1 MDASYSAMLDSILV
15 PKNDDS
21 GLSYHLNLEDIELD
35 DIYICFYRMLRD
47 EGYFNIDAS
56 RYRLFSED
64 SLASYIKRG
73 IKIEEEKVYKVL
85 SLYESCSKDMRIK
98 ALASI
103 ILLVARY
110 KDDYHNKS
118 EMDKAIKKLN
128 EYHFSH

>member
-1 MDASYSAMLDSILV
+1 MEASYSAMLDSIMV
-15 PKNDDS
+15 PKNDNS
-21 GLSYHLNLEDIELD
+21 GLSYCLNLEDIELD
-35 DIYICFYRMLRD
+35 DIYICFYRMMRD

-56 RYRLFSED
+56 RYRPFSED

-110 KDDYHNKS
+110 KDDSHNRS
-118 EMDKAIKKLN
+118 DMDEAIKELN
-128 EYHFSH
+128 EA

>member
-1 MDASYSAMLDSILV
+1 MEASYSAMLDSIMV

-21 GLSYHLNLEDIELD
+21 GLSYCLNLEDIELD
-35 DIYICFYRMLRD
+35 DIYICFYRMLHE

-64 SLASYIKRG
+64 SLTSYIKRG

-110 KDDYHNKS
+110 KDDSHNRS
-118 EMDKAIKKLN
+118 DMDEAIKELN
-128 EYHFSH
+128 EA